1 MFDFSKIKGKKNLPG
16 GHLKKSITG
25 QQHWSKLKT
34 VHVFVI

>member
-16 GHLKKSITG
+16 GHFKKSITG